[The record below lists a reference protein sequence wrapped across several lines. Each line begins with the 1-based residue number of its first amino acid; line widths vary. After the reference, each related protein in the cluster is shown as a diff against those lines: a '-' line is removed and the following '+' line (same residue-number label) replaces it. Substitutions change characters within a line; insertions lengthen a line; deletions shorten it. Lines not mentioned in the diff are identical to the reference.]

1 LVLDGLDLIK
11 TKGYFCSNL
20 DGPSK
25 IQRSGLLLPY
35 SADETEEVAGWRHGQ
50 QQESSGGHYGALIF
64 DPILPTRSRRHKGS
78 VLLTCSSKIGS
89 ERADVVGAAR
99 AGFNSHEVLFW

>member
-35 SADETEEVAGWRHGQ
+35 LADETKEVAPWPTARELGL
-50 QQESSGGHYGALIF
+50 ALRCTN
-64 DPILPTRSRRHKGS
+64 LRSNTS
-78 VLLTCSSKIGS
+78 YAI
-89 ERADVVGAAR
+89 
-99 AGFNSHEVLFW
+99 